1 MCLVAAGVLLGR
13 AMRGNKRAMGPA
25 LACGGL
31 WIARWAALG
40 TPWLYALLSLTALG
54 LGLWASRSAG
64 RSPVRL
70 LVPFALD
77 AGGLLAALGMGP
89 LGKDVGLHL
98 HTILCSLTLPGYVAA
113 LYPWKTESNIH
124 GEETAPC
131 RSEP

>member
-1 MCLVAAGVLLGR
+1 M
-13 AMRGNKRAMGPA
+13 
-25 LACGGL
+25 
-31 WIARWAALG
+31 
-40 TPWLYALLSLTALG
+40 
-54 LGLWASRSAG
+54 
-64 RSPVRL
+64 RL

-77 AGGLLAALGMGP
+77 AVGLLAALGMGP

-113 LYPWKTESNIH
+113 LYPWETESNIH